1 MRELPFC
8 WFLTK
13 AGQWKVAVG
22 WCYAPPIRAVIGQK
36 KINACFNISD
46 RIFSTPTTANMA

>member
-1 MRELPFC
+1 MRELPFG